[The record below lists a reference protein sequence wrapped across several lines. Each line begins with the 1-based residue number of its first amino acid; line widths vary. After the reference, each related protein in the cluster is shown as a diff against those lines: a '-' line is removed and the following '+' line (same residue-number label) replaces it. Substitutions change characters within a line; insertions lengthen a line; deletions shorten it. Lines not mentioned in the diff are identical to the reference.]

1 MGKKELIRK
10 KYILKRKKNFFQ
22 INENFF
28 DLLKILIKKKLKNK
42 NLDISIFYPSN
53 FEVNILKILDIKY
66 FKKFN
71 FYLPVIEKNNMMNFY
86 SWKKHDILFINKFGV
101 LEPAKL
107 YKIVP
112 NLILVPLLAFDNN
125 KNRLGYGKGFYD
137 KYLNKYIKKH
147 KKILTVGVAFS
158 FQKYHKIPVNDKDFK
173 LDHIL
178 TDKGLI

>member
-1 MGKKELIRK
+1 MGEKELIRK

-28 DLLKILIKKKLKNK
+28 DPLKILIKKKLKNK

-53 FEVNILKILDIKY
+53 FEVNVLKILDIKS

>member
-1 MGKKELIRK
+1 MDKKELIRK
-10 KYILKRKKNFFQ
+10 KYLFKRKKNFFQ

-28 DLLKILIKKKLKNK
+28 NPLKKLIKNKYKSKK
-42 NLDISIFYPSN
+42 LDISIFYPNN
-53 FEVNILKILDIKY
+53 FEVNVLRILDIKY

-71 FYLPVIEKNNMMNFY
+71 FYLPVIEKNNTMNFY
-86 SWKKHDILFINKFGV
+86 KWKKDEILFVNRFGV
-101 LEPAKL
+101 LEPNKL
-107 YKIVP
+107 HKTVP
-112 NLILVPLLAFDNN
+112 MLILVPLLAFDIN

-147 KKILTVGVAFS
+147 KKILTVGIAFS
-158 FQKYHKIPVNDKDFK
+158 FQKYHKIPINNNDFK